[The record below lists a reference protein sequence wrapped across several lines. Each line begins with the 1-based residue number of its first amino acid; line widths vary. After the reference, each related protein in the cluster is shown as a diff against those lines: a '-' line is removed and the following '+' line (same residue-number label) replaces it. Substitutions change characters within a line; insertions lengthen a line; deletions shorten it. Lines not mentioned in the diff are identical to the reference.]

1 MLLSRDGTVLNVRI
15 EERQDYHKILENGFS
30 SMFTFV
36 VDKENLGIFF
46 PDWESYIDRER
57 PYDTLR
63 VEDGGQIEALNIRVM
78 PNVSDTCKIEGHHD
92 VVGYKCELAPEF
104 EDDEKRLNY
113 ESFLDFAGV
122 VYYKVAPELRFPFL
136 DYDD

>member
-30 SMFTFV
+30 SMF
-36 VDKENLGIFF
+36 

-63 VEDGGQIEALNIRVM
+63 IEDGGQIEALNIRVM
-78 PNVSDTCKIEGHHD
+78 PDVSDTSKIEGHYD

-113 ESFLDFAGV
+113 EAFLDFAGV

-136 DYDD
+136 DYND